1 MTNEEIIEEVLFEAH
16 KLGLK
21 NQVFEL
27 VHKLTKENPHASK
40 VDLYE
45 KALKIIRNDEKMVYS
60 TE

>member
-1 MTNEEIIEEVLFEAH
+1 MTNEEHIEEILIEAY

-27 VHKLTKENPHASK
+27 VTKISRENPRTNK
-40 VDLYE
+40 VDIYE
-45 KALKIIRNDEKMVYS
+45 TALKLAKNDEKMVYS